1 MHRVY
6 LVLIVFC
13 ALWTKPIDQ
22 INNLILQPTLVAD
35 TFNVSYNTAVR
46 YMSTFSGLTQSI
58 LFSICPIIFRFLS
71 CIEGSSISMEQA
83 EQKSMIY
90 FWYFYIIARFLG
102 PVLLNA
108 TQSFKQSDNGT
119 IEEIVT
125 ETVAKLASEIPDS
138 LGPSALTYI
147 LFSCLLNWP
156 ANYLLQSMNFI
167 TKFFRM
173 KWLNNYV
180 LKGGGIGRDV
190 PYRIY
195 VDSGY
200 IFACLIS
207 MAPMVPLLGP
217 VCLLHFIIVSPIL
230 RWLLIFTYRPKFD
243 SGGGTFERLW
253 RYYFFASKIILYYLS
268 ICISL
273 SHSHFYHSCLL
284 KDKWPKLHHIIISS
298 LLLGQFLTSL
308 SFALK
313 GNIVEGLSIGCC
325 IIPTLIYNST
335 ILSLFLKTY
344 RDGGLVQAGRM
355 HYGRRRSSRSI
366 SSEMEREGTKMMSSY
381 IRTNCLNESSVTAC
395 LYSRNC

>member
-156 ANYLLQSMNFI
+156 ANYLLQ
-167 TKFFRM
+167 
-173 KWLNNYV
+173 
-180 LKGGGIGRDV
+180 
-190 PYRIY
+190 
-195 VDSGY
+195 
-200 IFACLIS
+200 
-207 MAPMVPLLGP
+207 
-217 VCLLHFIIVSPIL
+217 
-230 RWLLIFTYRPKFD
+230 
-243 SGGGTFERLW
+243 
-253 RYYFFASKIILYYLS
+253 
-268 ICISL
+268 
-273 SHSHFYHSCLL
+273 
-284 KDKWPKLHHIIISS
+284 
-298 LLLGQFLTSL
+298 
-308 SFALK
+308 
-313 GNIVEGLSIGCC
+313 
-325 IIPTLIYNST
+325 
-335 ILSLFLKTY
+335 
-344 RDGGLVQAGRM
+344 
-355 HYGRRRSSRSI
+355 
-366 SSEMEREGTKMMSSY
+366 
-381 IRTNCLNESSVTAC
+381 
-395 LYSRNC
+395 

>member
-243 SGGGTFERLW
+243 SGG
-253 RYYFFASKIILYYLS
+253 
-268 ICISL
+268 
-273 SHSHFYHSCLL
+273 
-284 KDKWPKLHHIIISS
+284 DKWPKLHHIIISS

-313 GNIVEGLSIGCC
+313 GNIVEGLIIGCC

-366 SSEMEREGTKMMSSY
+366 SSEMEREEFRRWLVDCHKASY
-381 IRTNCLNESSVTAC
+381 VPTCLSGGHANFVTIEPATTTDV
-395 LYSRNC
+395 Y